1 MSGSDSQSWRIQ
13 GVKEQVTTLHRDV
26 VGQGHNGGHSAVD
39 KPGFSQSV
47 MGKNGET
54 VEIIGI

>member
-13 GVKEQVTTLHRDV
+13 GVKVTTLHRGV
-26 VGQGHNGGHSAVD
+26 VRQRHNGGHSAVD

>member
-1 MSGSDSQSWRIQ
+1 MSGSDSRSWRIQ
-13 GVKEQVTTLHRDV
+13 GVKVTTLHRGV
-26 VGQGHNGGHSAVD
+26 VRQRHNGGHSAVD

-54 VEIIGI
+54 VEIVGI